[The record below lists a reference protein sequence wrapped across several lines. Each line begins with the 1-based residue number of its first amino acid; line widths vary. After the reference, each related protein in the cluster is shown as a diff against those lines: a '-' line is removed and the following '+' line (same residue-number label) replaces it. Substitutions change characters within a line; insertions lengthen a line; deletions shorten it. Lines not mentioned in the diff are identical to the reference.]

1 MIDWL
6 LQSYG
11 DHPDLAR
18 GLAPPGLLSAAEA
31 ARLDSFRVEKRR
43 REWLLGRW
51 TAKRLLQ
58 TYLEEHTGQRAALDA
73 LIVGRDPGGVPI
85 VVADP
90 QRAPPALLPAE
101 QPVLVPLI
109 AEAGLRPGEQ
119 APVVLGVRLPFC
131 LSISHSGDM
140 AFCALHPLNSGA
152 VESSSQDDAPG
163 PGLAQ
168 LGADIEAVEA
178 RSALFLAQ
186 FFSAAEIKLVERAF
200 PAQRN
205 TLTTAIWSAKEAV
218 LKALRLGLTVDT
230 RRVTCLPSLPRYPGA
245 QVSQGWLD
253 MVVTCDPVLL
263 RLYTERTGR
272 KPETTFTLAGWWRM
286 GNGYVLTLASLMG

>member
-1 MIDWL
+1 
-6 LQSYG
+6 
-11 DHPDLAR
+11 
-18 GLAPPGLLSAAEA
+18 LLSAAEI
-31 ARLDSFRVEKRR
+31 ARLDGFRVEKRR

-58 TYLEEHTGQRAALDA
+58 TYLEKHTGQRPPLDA
-73 LIVGRDPGGVPI
+73 LIVGRDPGGVPV

-90 QRAPPALLPAE
+90 ERTPPALLPAE

-119 APVVLGVRLPFC
+119 APMVLGVRLPFC
-131 LSISHSGDM
+131 LSISHSGDT
-140 AFCALHPLNSGA
+140 AFCALHPLKGGVADNGGRDS
-152 VESSSQDDAPG
+152 APV

-178 RSALFLAQ
+178 RSALFQNQ
-186 FFSAAEIKLVERAF
+186 FFTAAEMTLVEQAV
-200 PAQRN
+200 PAQHD

>member
-18 GLAPPGLLSAAEA
+18 GLPPPGLLSAAEL
-31 ARLDSFRVEKRR
+31 ARLDGFRVEKRR

-58 TYLEEHTGQRAALDA
+58 TYLEEHTGQRAPLDA

-90 QRAPPALLPAE
+90 ERTPPSLLPAA
-101 QPVLVPLI
+101 QPVPVPLI

-131 LSISHSGDM
+131 LSISHCGDT
-140 AFCALHPLNSGA
+140 AFCALHPLQGGA
-152 VESSSQDDAPG
+152 NANGSVDAA

-178 RSALFLAQ
+178 RSALFQSQ
-186 FFSAAEIKLVERAF
+186 FFTAAEMNLVEQAL
-200 PAQRN
+200 PAERN
-205 TLTTAIWSAKEAV
+205 TLTTAVWSAKEAV

-230 RRVTCLPSLPRYPGA
+230 RRVTCLPSLPQATG
-245 QVSQGWLD
+245 SQASQEWLG
-253 MVVTCDPVLL
+253 MEVTCDPALL
-263 RLYTERTGR
+263 RMYAEKAGR
-272 KPETTFTLAGWWRM
+272 KPATSFALTGWWRR